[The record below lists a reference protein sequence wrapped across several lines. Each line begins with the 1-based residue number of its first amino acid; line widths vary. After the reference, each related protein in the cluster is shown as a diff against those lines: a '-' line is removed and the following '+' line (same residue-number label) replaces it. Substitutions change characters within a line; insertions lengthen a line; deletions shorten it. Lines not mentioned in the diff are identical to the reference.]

1 MFCHPTVWC
10 HYSSC
15 STLTVIFEL
24 TLCKMNNYLIV
35 PFINLHI
42 QTYFQF
48 EAVVSRI
55 FLWNDHTKN
64 SLKDFYVF
72 LGFIS
77 VAIKYDDL
85 YQWKKTAGGRMAAMI
100 SRFAGKTQRRT
111 KTDVFVLLFFCL
123 SLETNALFV
132 SGKQKKLELCFVAL
146 ITYTGS
152 T

>member
-24 TLCKMNNYLIV
+24 TLCKMNNYFIV
-35 PFINLHI
+35 PFINLHV

-55 FLWNDHTKN
+55 FLWNHHTKN

-85 YQWKKTAGGRMAAMI
+85 YQWKTKKQQGAEWQLWYQDLLV
-100 SRFAGKTQRRT
+100 KPKEEQR
-111 KTDVFVLLFFCL
+111 LMCLFFFFFAFVWRQMPCL
-123 SLETNALFV
+123 CRGSKKNRSCV
-132 SGKQKKLELCFVAL
+132 S
-146 ITYTGS
+146 
-152 T
+152 